1 MPDHL
6 REQEKERTANR
17 IRILNDLK
25 NEKEEEEENKERE
38 REKEIVKT
46 SSRKKESPLFLL
58 LLLFLYRYTRTS
70 LVLLPWR
77 IFVCLHCGAAG
88 GPSPFI
94 SPSSC
99 VVFFFL
105 LTMGETQE
113 EKKTVK

>member
-1 MPDHL
+1 MAGQM

-25 NEKEEEEENKERE
+25 RLKKKKTSVGRE
-38 REKEIVKT
+38 QRGKEIVKT
-46 SSRKKESPLFLL
+46 SSRKVFLL
-58 LLLFLYRYTRTS
+58 LSFLLLRRRYG
-70 LVLLPWR
+70 L
-77 IFVCLHCGAAG
+77 FVCLHCGAAG